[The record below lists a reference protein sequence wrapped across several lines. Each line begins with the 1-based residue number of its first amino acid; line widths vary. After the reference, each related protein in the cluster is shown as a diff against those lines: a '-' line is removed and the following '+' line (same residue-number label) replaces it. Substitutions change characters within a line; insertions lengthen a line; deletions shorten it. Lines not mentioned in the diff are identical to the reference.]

1 MDTIDVL
8 GVRPERR
15 QAFTGEL
22 LAVVDDAELQL
33 IVEAAA
39 RELEAPIALVTLV
52 LDQIQ
57 FFRAQHGLPDDL
69 AAARG
74 THRDVSF
81 CQLVVRDEETL
92 EVTDAPSDTR
102 IPQHFVKEYGIRS
115 YLGIPIR
122 VQDTV
127 VGSLCVLDTKPR
139 SFTEEE
145 QATLERLSSSVDDR
159 LSVLASKRSSV
170 RAELTA
176 TATAPA
182 LAELRESLHPVRQ
195 GAEAGFPAITA
206 IRSFLQLAEFELAG
220 GSVPA
225 ATRKGTL
232 AAAVA
237 AATECDDVFYGIQAS
252 VEDCE
257 DCVAAI
263 EHLNTPS
270 ADTRLSDV
278 LVSVQDLV
286 RQSTRPAGGMP
297 VPDLTYDPALYTP
310 RPLAVA
316 TLAGLINN
324 VAERLA
330 SRPASD
336 GLQLEVRDHGSTVE
350 VGISAA
356 ALDQDGARKA
366 SERVSEQLGEDPS
379 VGIRVVE
386 NTIWVGFA
394 TRSY

>member
-394 TRSY
+394 TKSY

>member
-22 LAVVDDAELQL
+22 LAVVHDAELQL